1 MIVGSE
7 VTGSPAFAGD
17 DRRCGATCSLSRRP
31 VTELVFFDGRARR
44 ARPLAERHR
53 SVFFRIAINNFR
65 AGQARRA
72 IDLPD
77 FVRIRERT
85 FIRFILHCNNL
96 GEPLRQANAQLHS
109 DRRVEI
115 LDAARRCFARMG
127 FHQTSMQQICAEA
140 SMSPGNV
147 YRYFPSKE
155 AIIAGITERDRAE
168 VAAQLASTQF
178 STDFFST
185 FAALARHH
193 FVERTAEEV
202 GLCAEIMSESRR
214 NPTISKIMKEFDAD
228 VKDRLVTM
236 LQGAQ
241 ARGDIARDADIGTAV
256 EMLMIIA
263 DGVWWRRAVDPNFD
277 AEAVLPMFF
286 DVTKYMLLDRG
297 NGRKANPEWMAAGRA
312 GEKK

>member
-1 MIVGSE
+1 
-7 VTGSPAFAGD
+7 
-17 DRRCGATCSLSRRP
+17 
-31 VTELVFFDGRARR
+31 
-44 ARPLAERHR
+44 
-53 SVFFRIAINNFR
+53 
-65 AGQARRA
+65 
-72 IDLPD
+72 
-77 FVRIRERT
+77 
-85 FIRFILHCNNL
+85 
-96 GEPLRQANAQLHS
+96 
-109 DRRVEI
+109 
-115 LDAARRCFARMG
+115 MG

-140 SMSPGNV
+140 GMSPGNV

-168 VAAQLASTQF
+168 VAAQLASAQF

-228 VKDRLVTM
+228 VKDRLITM
-236 LQGAQ
+236 LSSAQ

-263 DGVWWRRAVDPNFD
+263 DGVWWRRAVDPDFN

-297 NGRKANPEWMAAGRA
+297 KGRRAEPDWAQAARA
-312 GEKK
+312 GETL